1 MTTTPFQFGKEYPT
15 RDGGRARVYATDGA
29 GLLPIHGAVWHER
42 DKHWRL
48 LAWHLDGCYN
58 IDGITSELDLIPPT
72 PAPPETETWWLNR
85 YESGAVSLHNMR
97 ANACLASKDQVFR
110 GAVLIDCV
118 PVQLP
123 PLPKPKCATCGRE
136 MP

>member
-1 MTTTPFQFGKEYPT
+1 MTTTPFEVGKEYPT

-72 PAPPETETWWLNR
+72 SAPPAMETWWVNR
-85 YESGAVSLHNMR
+85 Y
-97 ANACLASKDQVFR
+97 ANHLTTYRTREQADQNATDDR
-110 GAVLIDCV
+110 LDCI
-118 PVQLP
+118 PMQFP